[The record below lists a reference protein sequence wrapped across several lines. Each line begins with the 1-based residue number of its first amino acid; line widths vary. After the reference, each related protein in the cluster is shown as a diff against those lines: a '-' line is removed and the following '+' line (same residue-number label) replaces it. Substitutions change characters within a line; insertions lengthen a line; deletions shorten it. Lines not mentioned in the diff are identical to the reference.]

1 MLTQTLKI
9 LEFDKIVT
17 LLVRMSVT
25 QPGRARLERLHPF
38 RHPREVE
45 ESLLEAGQAAE
56 LLEQKGAAPLGG
68 AHDLHAYLHQAGKPG
83 ARLTPQELLEVGES
97 IAAAKACKE
106 YFSNEELAPQLTQ
119 LAAELKVPSALG
131 RNIERSIDAKAEV
144 LDTASWQLADLRQ
157 QQRDVR
163 RKVRNALERMLQN
176 RSLAAA
182 FQDQIITERNGRY
195 VVPVKTDHRGQ
206 VRGFVHD
213 ESASGQ
219 TLFVEPEQVLED
231 NNHFQGLQRE
241 EQREIVRILE
251 ALTDRVRNET
261 GVLRQNQSLLARLD
275 ASCAM
280 GRFIRLTGASAPQL
294 AGNPQLDLLQARHP
308 LLLLNQDGTVR
319 EHSTVPVDLRL
330 GHKHDTLIIS
340 GPNTGGKTVALKT
353 VGLLFLM
360 VSAGIPVP
368 CDPRSKVYLFR
379 KIFADI
385 GDEQSIEGDLSTFSG
400 HLVRIRGILQHAD
413 AKSLVLMDEA
423 GTGTDP
429 SEGGAL
435 ALAVL
440 DQLRERG
447 ARTVVTTHLNT
458 IKGYAFLHERVENA
472 AVEFDPATLAPTYRL
487 HYGVPGSSSALTIAG
502 MLGLPSQ
509 VIQQAQEYLGS
520 EERDGLA
527 VVERLNQLYAELE
540 AERGETRELL
550 AQAKQEREKRRRLLH
565 EFESRRDA
573 MRVKAQEQAREIVNE
588 ARAKVR
594 TLLKRAKE
602 LHEYPASGREE
613 AELMREVHRS
623 AEGYEPRRELRSAL
637 PPRELSHG
645 EIVMVP
651 SLGAEATVEK
661 VKGQQVDLSVQGK
674 KLRLPLHA
682 LEACEPRRFVESKSK
697 GSKVHHSRT
706 RVERAGFNPDLDVVG
721 MRVEDAV
728 PRVERFIDDALL
740 HNWRDLHVT
749 HGRGAGALRRAIR
762 EMLGHHRAVSAFHSA
777 DNAHGGDAVTVIQ
790 LGEHA
795 GPRRE

>member
-9 LEFDKIVT
+9 LEFDKIVA
-17 LLVRMSVT
+17 LLVGMSVT
-25 QPGRARLERLHPF
+25 SPGRALLERLRPF
-38 RHPREVE
+38 RPPQEVE
-45 ESLLEAGQAAE
+45 QSLVGAQEAAE
-56 LLEQKGAAPLGG
+56 LLEHKGPAPLGG
-68 AHDLHAYLHQAGKPG
+68 AHDLGVSLHQAGKPG
-83 ARLTPQELLEVGES
+83 ARLSAQELLEVGES
-97 IAAAKACKE
+97 IAAARACAE
-106 YFSNEELAPQLTQ
+106 YFCSEELAPHLTEC
-119 LAAELKVPSALG
+119 AAEIKVPKDLG
-131 RNIERSIDAKAEV
+131 RRIERSIDSKAEV

-176 RSLAAA
+176 RLLAGA

-195 VVPVKTDHRGQ
+195 VVPVKADHRGH
-206 VRGFVHD
+206 VKGFVHD

-219 TLFVEPEQVLED
+219 TLFIEPEQVLDD
-231 NNHFQGLQRE
+231 NNRLQSLRRE
-241 EQREIVRILE
+241 EQREIARILE
-251 ALTDRVRNET
+251 VLTDGVRSET
-261 GVLRQNQSLLARLD
+261 EVLRGNQILLARLD
-275 ASCAM
+275 ARCAM
-280 GRFIRLTGASAPQL
+280 GRFIRLIGAGVPQL
-294 AGNPQLDLLQARHP
+294 VRKPQLELLQARHP

-368 CDPRSKVYLFR
+368 CDPRSKVYLFG

-400 HLVRIRGILQHAD
+400 HLVRMRRILEHAD

-502 MLGLPSQ
+502 MLGLPAQ

-527 VVERLNQLYAELE
+527 VVERLNHLYAELE
-540 AERGETRELL
+540 AERAETRELL
-550 AQAKQEREKRRRLLH
+550 QQAKQEREKRRKLLH
-565 EFESRRDA
+565 EFEGRRDA
-573 MRVKAQEQAREIVNE
+573 MRLKAQEQAREIVNE

-594 TLLKRAKE
+594 SLMKRARE
-602 LHEYPASGREE
+602 LQHDSASGREE
-613 AELMREVHRS
+613 AELMREVRKS
-623 AEGYEPRRELRSAL
+623 AEVYEPRRDLRSPH
-637 PPRELSHG
+637 PPRELIRG
-645 EIVMVP
+645 EVVRIP
-651 SLGAEATVEK
+651 SLGAEAVVEK
-661 VKGQQVDLSVQGK
+661 VKGEQVDLDLRGK
-674 KLRLPLHA
+674 KMRLALHA
-682 LEACEPRRFVESKSK
+682 LEAFEPRRFSESKR
-697 GSKVHHSRT
+697 SKVYHSRSA
-706 RVERAGFNPDLDVVG
+706 VERTGFNPDLDVVG
-721 MRVEDAV
+721 LKVDDAV
-728 PRVERFIDDALL
+728 ARVERFIDDALL
-740 HNWRDLHVT
+740 HNWRDLRVT
-749 HGRGAGALRRAIR
+749 HGRGAGALRSAIR

-777 DNAHGGDAVTVIQ
+777 DSAHGGDAVTVIQ
-790 LGEHA
+790 LGENSGH
-795 GPRRE
+795 RRE

>member
-17 LLVRMSVT
+17 LLARMSVT
-25 QPGRARLERLHPF
+25 QPGRARLERLRPF

-45 ESLLEAGQAAE
+45 QSLLGAEEAAE
-56 LLEQKGAAPLGG
+56 LLEQKSAAPLGG
-68 AHDLHAYLHQAGKPG
+68 AHDLHASLHQAGKPG

-97 IAAAKACKE
+97 IAAARACAE
-106 YFSNEELAPQLTQ
+106 YFCAEELAPQLTEC
-119 LAAELKVPSALG
+119 AAGLKVPAELG
-131 RNIERSIDAKAEV
+131 RRIERSIDAKAEV

-176 RSLAAA
+176 RSLAPA

-195 VVPVKTDHRGQ
+195 VVPVKADHRGQ

-219 TLFVEPEQVLED
+219 TLFVEPEQVLDD
-231 NNHFQGLQRE
+231 NNQLQGLQRE

-261 GVLRQNQSLLARLD
+261 EVLRQNQTLLARLD

-294 AGNPQLDLLQARHP
+294 ARKPQLDLLQARHP

-330 GHKHDTLIIS
+330 GHEHDTLIIS

-353 VGLLFLM
+353 VGLLLLM

-400 HLVRIRGILQHAD
+400 HLVRIRGILQQAD
-413 AKSLVLMDEA
+413 AQSLVLMDEA

-440 DQLRERG
+440 DKLRERG

-509 VIQQAQEYLGS
+509 VIQQAQEYLGN

-550 AQAKQEREKRRRLLH
+550 QQARHEREKRRKLLQ
-565 EFESRRDA
+565 EFENRRDA
-573 MRVKAQEQAREIVNE
+573 MRLKAQDQAREIVNE

-594 TLLKRAKE
+594 TLLKRARE
-602 LHEYPASGREE
+602 LHQHPASGREE
-613 AELMREVHRS
+613 AELMREVHQS
-623 AEGYEPRRELRSAL
+623 AEGYEPRRELRSAR
-637 PPRELSHG
+637 PPRELNPG
-645 EIVMVP
+645 EIVRIP
-651 SLGAEATVEK
+651 SLGAEAVVEK

-682 LEACEPRRFVESKSK
+682 LEALEPRRFVESK

-706 RVERAGFNPDLDVVG
+706 SVERAGFKPDLDVVG

-740 HNWRDLHVT
+740 HNWRDLQVT

-777 DNAHGGDAVTVIQ
+777 DNAHGGDAVTVVQ
-790 LGEHA
+790 LGEHT
-795 GPRRE
+795 GHRRE